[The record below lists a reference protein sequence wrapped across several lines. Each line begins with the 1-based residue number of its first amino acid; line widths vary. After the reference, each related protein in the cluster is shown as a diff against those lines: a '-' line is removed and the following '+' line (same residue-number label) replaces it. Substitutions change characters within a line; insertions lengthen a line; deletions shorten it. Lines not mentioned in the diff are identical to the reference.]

1 MWLRASASMPLVSR
15 VVKAEGLRLLDGG
28 ASDSIPL
35 EAFERMGYDR
45 NIVIL
50 TQPEGYV
57 KEPNSLLPLMRLTLR
72 RYPRLIEAMAS
83 RHERY
88 NAETAYVR
96 AREQARACL
105 VIRPPHAL
113 DVRQVE
119 REPEKLR
126 AAYRLGR
133 EAAEARL
140 EEIRSF
146 ITEAK
151 QV

>member
-1 MWLRASASMPLVSR
+1 
-15 VVKAEGLRLLDGG
+15 
-28 ASDSIPL
+28 
-35 EAFERMGYDR
+35 
-45 NIVIL
+45 
-50 TQPEGYV
+50 
-57 KEPNSLLPLMRLTLR
+57 MRLMLR
-72 RYPRLIEAMAS
+72 RYPKLIEAMAN

-88 NAETAYVR
+88 NAQTAYVR
-96 AREQARACL
+96 AREQAGACL

-140 EEIRSF
+140 QEIQSF
-146 ITEAK
+146 IREANEA
-151 QV
+151 

>member
-1 MWLRASASMPLVSR
+1 MSR
-15 VVKAEGLRLLDGG
+15 VVRTDGLRLLDGG

-35 EAFERMGYDR
+35 RAFEDMGYDR

-50 TQPEGYV
+50 TQPEGFV
-57 KEPNSLLPLMRLTLR
+57 KQPNSLLPLMRLTLR
-72 RYPRLIEAMAS
+72 RYPKLIEAMAG

-88 NAETAYVR
+88 NAQTAYVR
-96 AREQARACL
+96 AREQAGACL
-105 VIRPPHAL
+105 AIRPPHAL

-119 REPEKLR
+119 RDPEKLR

-140 EEIRSF
+140 EEIETF
-146 ITEAK
+146 IREAK
-151 QV
+151 QA